1 LFPLKS
7 KEAVKND
14 HQLCKTPKTKL
25 TKSHISIESR
35 SLEIVRLFQAEMVR
49 QKENTINYNK
59 AGADK

>member
-1 LFPLKS
+1 M
-7 KEAVKND
+7 KND

-35 SLEIVRLFQAEMVR
+35 SLEIVRLFQVEMVR